1 MKTHRLLLMTTT
13 SLMTPNTSN
22 NVEES
27 TLSVAPKALK
37 DMIEHFSLNKG
48 AKSDPQLIWRFSEEE
63 ITLKTMES
71 SLEGKGQSVGLSVF
85 LYFNVPPRS

>member
-1 MKTHRLLLMTTT
+1 VKTHKLLLMTTT

-22 NVEES
+22 NIEES

-48 AKSDPQLIWRFSEEE
+48 PKSDPQLIWKFTEEDV
-63 ITLKTMES
+63 TLKTMES
-71 SLEGKGQSVGLSVF
+71 SLEGRG
-85 LYFNVPPRS
+85 